1 MSELHGVKNSSDIND
16 ARYEKFCTKGAMP
29 ESHQLPP
36 TQDAFHWPLQRAHYK
51 ALTWKSALQCDSII
65 PSPEG
70 YGWTVSAQN
79 HLQIYWTSLP
89 PAPDAVLNM
98 ISCAC
103 TKSKCAAGGCSCLLY
118 VSSALTS
125 ANAKTAK
132 ILLMKAATVTK
143 SVMRTRLILTPAT
156 L

>member
-1 MSELHGVKNSSDIND
+1 MKNSSDISD
-16 ARYEKFCTKGAMP
+16 ARYEKFCTKGVMP

-36 TQDAFHWPLQRAHYK
+36 TQDVFHWHLQRAYYT
-51 ALTWKSALQCDSII
+51 ALTWKSALQCDPII

-103 TKSKCAAGGCSCLLY
+103 AKSKCAAEGCSCLSVRLKCTDLCKY
-118 VSSALTS
+118 KNCKNTPDETDDSDDNFDEDEIDTDSSDALE
-125 ANAKTAK
+125 
-132 ILLMKAATVTK
+132 
-143 SVMRTRLILTPAT
+143 
-156 L
+156 